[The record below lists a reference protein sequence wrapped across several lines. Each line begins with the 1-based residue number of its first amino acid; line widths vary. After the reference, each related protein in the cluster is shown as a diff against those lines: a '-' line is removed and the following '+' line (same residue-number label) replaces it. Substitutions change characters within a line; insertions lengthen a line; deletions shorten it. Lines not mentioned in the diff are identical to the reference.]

1 MSVRQTIK
9 RYTKIISLLRLRPM
23 SFKEIQDEMNK
34 DLEAVEENL
43 TTSIRT
49 MQRDIKDI
57 ASIYDIEIKN
67 DPKTNKYYIVD
78 DVEDLSSKRLR
89 ENFEIVNAIRISKG
103 FGDSLVFEERRSLGT
118 EHMAGL
124 IYAIQNTYCVEFTY
138 EKFWNDSAKKRKV
151 APVSLKE
158 SRNRWYLIAKDE
170 KDNRVKNFALDR
182 IQSLIIEKNHFEPVN
197 YDVEKEFSNSF
208 GIINGTNEEATKII
222 LSFTPEQGRYIE
234 SLPLHH
240 SQTLLIKSKE
250 EIRFSYYIRP
260 TFDFKMEVLSYGGKV
275 KVIEPEEFQ
284 KDIVENL
291 QFALDQYHG

>member
-1 MSVRQTIK
+1 
-9 RYTKIISLLRLRPM
+9 M
-23 SFKEIQDEMNK
+23 SFKEIQNEMNK
-34 DLEAVEENL
+34 DPDAVEENL

-67 DPKTNKYYIVD
+67 DSRTNKYFIVE

-103 FGDSLVFEERRSLGT
+103 FGGSLVFEERRSLGT
-118 EHMAGL
+118 EHMSGL
-124 IYAIQNTYCVEFTY
+124 IYAIQNTLHVEFIY
-138 EKFWNDSAKKRKV
+138 EKFWDDSVKKRKV
-151 APVSLKE
+151 SPISLKE

-182 IQSLIIEKNHFEPVN
+182 IQKLVIEKEQFQPVKYN
-197 YDVEKEFSNSF
+197 VEKEFRDSF
-208 GIINGTNEEATKII
+208 GIINGTNEKATEVI
-222 LSFTPEQGRYIE
+222 LSFTPEQGRYVE

-240 SQTLLIKSKE
+240 SQSLITKSEE

-260 TFDFKMEVLSYGGKV
+260 TFDFKMEILSYGNKV
-275 KVIEPEEFQ
+275 KVIEPKEFQ
-284 KDIVENL
+284 KDLMEDL
-291 QFALDQYHG
+291 QSALAQYQT